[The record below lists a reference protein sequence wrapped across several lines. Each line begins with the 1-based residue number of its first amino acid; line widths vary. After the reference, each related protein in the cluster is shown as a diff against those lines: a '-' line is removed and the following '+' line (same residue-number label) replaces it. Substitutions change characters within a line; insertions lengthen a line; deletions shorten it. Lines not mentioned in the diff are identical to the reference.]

1 MNNSNL
7 IDPYSRQITYLR
19 LSVTDRCDLRCTY
32 CMSEHMQ
39 FLSKKNILTFEEMFK
54 VCEGF
59 IELGIN
65 KIRITG
71 GEPLVRKDIIDFFM
85 MLKPFVGTKLK
96 ELTLTTNGTQLKK
109 YSNALYKAGVR
120 RVNVSL
126 DSLDDEKFKQITRI
140 GKLETVL
147 EGIKAAKNSGL
158 KVKINCVALK
168 NINENEIENFI
179 DWCLKEEFDLTF
191 IETMPMGDIGNE
203 NRLNNFLSLTEIKAK
218 IYKKYK
224 IEDIN
229 FSSGGPARYSKFE
242 GSKIKL
248 GFITPLSHN
257 FCATCNRVRIDA
269 TGIMHQCL
277 GQNNSIDFRKILRD
291 SKPSHKD
298 IIEFIKKAIN
308 EKPEKHSFA
317 FDYSKMQV
325 EGKVNRHMS
334 MTGG

>member
-1 MNNSNL
+1 MDNSNL

-59 IELGIN
+59 IELGVN

-71 GEPLVRKDIIDFFM
+71 GEPLVRKNIIDFFM
-85 MLKPFVGTKLK
+85 MLQPFVGSKLK
-96 ELTLTTNGTQLKK
+96 ELTLTTNGTQLKR

-126 DSLDDEKFKQITRI
+126 DSLDNEKFREITRI
-140 GKLETVL
+140 GKLQTVL
-147 EGIKAAKNSGL
+147 DGIKAAKDSGL

-168 NINENEIENFI
+168 NINENEIEPFI

-203 NRLNNFLSLTEIKAK
+203 NRLSNFLSLDDVKTKIKG
-218 IYKKYK
+218 KYK
-224 IEDIN
+224 LKDIDY
-229 FSSGGPARYSKFE
+229 SSGGPARYCKFE

-269 TGIMHQCL
+269 TGVMHQCL
-277 GQNNSIDFRKILRD
+277 GQSNSIDFRKILR
-291 SKPSHKD
+291 SSNPSHQD
-298 IIEFIKKAIN
+298 IIEYIKIAISD
-308 EKPEKHSFA
+308 KPEKHSFA
-317 FDYSKMQV
+317 FDYSKMKI
-325 EGKVNRHMS
+325 EGKINRHMS